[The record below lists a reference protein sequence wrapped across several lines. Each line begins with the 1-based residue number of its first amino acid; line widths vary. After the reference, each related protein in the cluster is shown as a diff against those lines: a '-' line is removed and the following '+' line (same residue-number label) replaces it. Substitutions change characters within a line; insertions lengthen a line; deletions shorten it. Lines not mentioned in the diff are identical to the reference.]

1 MANIARLLFSLAL
14 CCLPQPAASLKRAT
28 GALNVQQQ
36 ATELLA
42 KRAVL
47 SSGQVQPLD
56 AGWFDGFSHSE
67 STFDDNG
74 DGPTE
79 AVGKYRQT
87 QFVEGYSL
95 HLDDVLSGGR
105 FKPAAFFH
113 ESPSAASV
121 AAWSTYH
128 GNFQQPPWRISGGGR
143 YVQEYVAGG
152 GEGSGPKQADWFD
165 NSVIQRDI
173 WGRER
178 QPNPPLY
185 WEQNSG
191 RWYTLWQERAVNTTL
206 TCEQPNCTGA
216 STLQVYDPATEIVAN
231 CRLSFPVHPTDY
243 DDLYS
248 GERVEFVNV
257 NGHRAQT
264 DCYPAQSCCDGPM
277 PMFYCLQDY
286 PIDALLNTTSGRVM
300 IEAKIPEVVDECP
313 YDGNMLAAVPMVTC
327 MVQPLHNETTEVPA
341 EPACIGG
348 NLSWSIPIQCPTR
361 GCTASGSFEQV
372 RNYKIKECSLDVS
385 IRQTD
390 FDGDHGSVELVEWV
404 NVSGVAVATDAAPG
418 ENPCGCEAHN
428 GSESIIHNSFTLVS
442 GHNVTEEARS
452 GQIPVLVKISDLV
465 DECASQGYL
474 LDATAT
480 LSCEISC

>member
-1 MANIARLLFSLAL
+1 MAYKIGILSSL
-14 CCLPQPAASLKRAT
+14 CCIFPQQVGSLITVAGAHVSQLRAATVEKRVVF
-28 GALNVQQQ
+28 GN
-36 ATELLA
+36 
-42 KRAVL
+42 
-47 SSGQVQPLD
+47 GQVQPLD

-79 AVGKYRQT
+79 GHGSQRHAK
-87 QFVEGYSL
+87 FVEGYSL

-121 AAWSTYH
+121 AAWSTYPEKLH
-128 GNFQQPPWRISGGGR
+128 APPWRISGGGR
-143 YVQEYVAGG
+143 YVQAYVADD
-152 GEGSGPKQADWFD
+152 GEGAGPLKANWFD
-165 NSVIQRDI
+165 NSVAQKDFWERQ
-173 WGRER
+173 R

-206 TCEQPNCTGA
+206 TCEAPNC
-216 STLQVYDPATEIVAN
+216 SSSITLQAYDPATERAAN

-257 NGHRAQT
+257 NSHRVQT
-264 DCYPAQSCCDGPM
+264 DCYPAQSSCDGPM

-286 PIDALLNTTSGRVM
+286 PIDALLNTTTGTVV

-313 YDGNMLAAVPMVTC
+313 YEGNMLAAVPMVTC
-327 MVQPLHNETTEVPA
+327 MVQPLPETTTPPPA
-341 EPACIGG
+341 EPACLGG
-348 NLSWSIPIQCPTR
+348 NLSWSIPLQCPTR
-361 GCTASGSFEQV
+361 GCTAVGTFDMFKRYNV
-372 RNYKIKECSLDVS
+372 KDCTLDVS
-385 IRQTD
+385 IMQTD
-390 FDGDHGSVELVEWV
+390 FDGEQGTSELVEWV
-404 NVSGVAVATDAAPG
+404 NVSGVAVVTDAAPG
-418 ENPCGCEAHN
+418 ENPCGCEAK
-428 GSESIIHNSFTLVS
+428 GDPQSIVRNSFTLLS

-452 GQIPVLVKISDLV
+452 GEIPVLVKISDLV

-474 LDATAT
+474 LDAIAALTCAIA
-480 LSCEISC
+480 C